1 MSRKLESQYKTYK
14 SDAAPFFFYLDVI
27 PLDLS
32 QYEIKH
38 HVELL
43 KKIQFNPIMPLPLR
57 VDRVNNGVFSTL
69 LRPRNPIS
77 FSIGEKYTAV
87 INPTPFVQYG
97 IEKLINFTEIRA
109 SEQFAISLSSEKV
122 RKWWSATRF
131 LYGKLKTLEEDF
143 AAFLR
148 AYLHHIIGAKLEE
161 EDLISASIK
170 YCELIRD
177 ICYQRIQEKHILV
190 EVEDEEKLVDMYKMK
205 EGRVQKKRFKF
216 SKEKLLYPS
225 FIDIE
230 VINTRNI
237 EYSQI
242 YKDQYEV
249 LKKNSKLL
257 KYIPLLFYD
266 DLLECMLQN
275 LKTLENYEGKILDP
289 SFLLENKIIL
299 LIDKNKSLSNQ
310 LAEYTW
316 LNNFNEIDIAQL
328 MKSFE
333 PTFPYDLR

>member
-1 MSRKLESQYKTYK
+1 
-14 SDAAPFFFYLDVI
+14 LDI
-27 PLDLS
+27 S
-32 QYEIKH
+32 QYEIKNH
-38 HVELL
+38 IKLL
-43 KKIQFNPIMPLPLR
+43 KGVANNSIMPLPLR
-57 VDRVNNGVFSTL
+57 VDRVFNGESSIII
-69 LRPRNPIS
+69 RPREPIS
-77 FSIGEKYTAV
+77 FPIDDNLIAIV
-87 INPTPFVQYG
+87 NPAPFIQYG

-109 SEQFAISLSSEKV
+109 SEQFAISLSSENV

-148 AYLHHIIGAKLEE
+148 AYLHHIIVAKLEE
-161 EDLISASIK
+161 GDLISASIK

-190 EVEDEEKLVDMYKMK
+190 EVQDKEKLVNMYKMK

-242 YKDQYEV
+242 YKDQDEV
-249 LKKNSKLL
+249 LKKNSKVL

-275 LKTLENYEGKILDP
+275 LKSLKDFEGEIIDP
-289 SFLLENKIIL
+289 SFLLESNVIKL
-299 LIDKNKSLSNQ
+299 LDKETSNLEQ
-310 LAEYTW
+310 YTW
-316 LNNFNEIDIAQL
+316 LKEFDEINIDLI
-328 MKSFE
+328 MNTFE

>member
-1 MSRKLESQYKTYK
+1 
-14 SDAAPFFFYLDVI
+14 
-27 PLDLS
+27 
-32 QYEIKH
+32 
-38 HVELL
+38 
-43 KKIQFNPIMPLPLR
+43 MPLPLR
-57 VDRVNNGVFSTL
+57 VDRVYNGVLSTL
-69 LRPRNPIS
+69 VRPRNPIS

-109 SEQFAISLSSEKV
+109 SKQFAISLSSENV

-148 AYLHHIIGAKLEE
+148 AYLHYIIVAKLEE
-161 EDLISASIK
+161 GDLISASIK

-177 ICYQRIQEKHILV
+177 ICYQRIHEKHILV
-190 EVEDEEKLVDMYKMK
+190 EVQDKEKLVDMYKMK

-242 YKDQYEV
+242 YKDQDEV
-249 LKKNSKLL
+249 LKKNSKVL

-289 SFLLENKIIL
+289 SFLLESNVIKL
-299 LIDKNKSLSNQ
+299 LDKETSNLEQ
-310 LAEYTW
+310 YTW
-316 LNNFNEIDIAQL
+316 LKEFDEINIDLI
-328 MKSFE
+328 MNTFE

>member
-1 MSRKLESQYKTYK
+1 MSPKAQTDYRIFKH
-14 SDAAPFFFYLDVI
+14 DAAPFFFYIDVL
-27 PLDLS
+27 PLDLAL
-32 QYEIKH
+32 YNIPH

-43 KKIQFNPIMPLPLR
+43 KKIQVNPIMPLPLR
-57 VDRVNNGVFSTL
+57 VDRVYNGVLSTL
-69 LRPRNPIS
+69 VRPRNPIS
-77 FSIGEKYTAV
+77 FPIGEKITAV

-109 SEQFAISLSSEKV
+109 SKQFAISLSSENV
-122 RKWWSATRF
+122 RKWWGATRF

-148 AYLHHIIGAKLEE
+148 AYLHHMIVAKLEE
-161 EDLISASIK
+161 GDLISASIK

-177 ICYQRIQEKHILV
+177 ICYKRIHEKHILV
-190 EVEDEEKLVDMYKMK
+190 EVQDKEKLVDMYKMK

-242 YKDQYEV
+242 YKDQDEV
-249 LKKNSKLL
+249 LKKNSKVL

-275 LKTLENYEGKILDP
+275 LESLKDFEGEIIDP
-289 SFLLENKIIL
+289 SFLLESNVIKL
-299 LIDKNKSLSNQ
+299 LDKETSNLEQ
-310 LAEYTW
+310 YTW
-316 LNNFNEIDIAQL
+316 LKEFDEINIDLI
-328 MKSFE
+328 MNTFE

>member
-1 MSRKLESQYKTYK
+1 MVRKPETQYKTYK
-14 SDAAPFFFYLDVI
+14 SDAAPFFFYIDVI
-27 PLDLS
+27 PLDLAH
-32 QYEIKH
+32 YNVPH

-57 VDRVNNGVFSTL
+57 VDRVYNGVLSTL
-69 LRPRNPIS
+69 VRPRNPIS
-77 FSIGEKYTAV
+77 FSIGEKNTAV
-87 INPTPFVQYG
+87 INPMPFIQYG
-97 IEKLINFTEIRA
+97 VEKLINFTEIRA
-109 SEQFAISLSSEKV
+109 SKQFAISLSPENV
-122 RKWWSATRF
+122 RKWWSATKF

-148 AYLHHIIGAKLEE
+148 AYLHHIVVAKLEE

-177 ICYQRIQEKHILV
+177 ICYQRIKEKYILV
-190 EVEDEEKLVDMYKMK
+190 EVEDEEKLVNMYKMK

-225 FIDIE
+225 FIDVE
-230 VINTRNI
+230 VIDTRNI

-242 YKDQYEV
+242 NKDQDED
-249 LKKNSKLL
+249 LLKNSKVL

-275 LKTLENYEGKILDP
+275 LKKLEESDVEILDP
-289 SFLLENKIIL
+289 SYLIEKEIIVLLETDKLQPNKL
-299 LIDKNKSLSNQ
+299 LRYS
-310 LAEYTW
+310 W
-316 LNNFNEIDIAQL
+316 LKAFNEINVDSIL
-328 MKSFE
+328 NTIS
-333 PTFPYDLR
+333 PTFPPNLF